1 MKAVNYIKNN
11 PIKSTA
17 FLVGGIYVLREI
29 FKTASNKD
37 TADQVDQE
45 LDQSGLSLT
54 YAISNYSLMA
64 DQLQSAMF
72 DAGTDEDTIYQ
83 VMQKL
88 KNPKDLLQLIKS
100 FGLRTYYQFGWPQG
114 NYNLG
119 QWFQEEL
126 TSGEK
131 DKVNQILSANGINYA
146 F

>member
-1 MKAVNYIKNN
+1 MNIIKAIKDN
-11 PIKSTA
+11 PVKSA
-17 FLVGGIYVLREI
+17 AIAAGALFLYSS
-29 FKTASNKD
+29 FKTKSNKD

-45 LDQSGLSLT
+45 LNEAGINLT
-54 YAISNYSLMA
+54 YPLSNYSLMA

-72 DAGTDEDTIYQ
+72 DAGTDESTIYA
-83 VMQKL
+83 VMAKL

-126 TSGEK
+126 STGEK
-131 DKVNQILSANGINYA
+131 DKVNQILAGNGINYQ

>member
-1 MKAVNYIKNN
+1 MKILNYIKNN

-17 FLVGGIYVLREI
+17 IAIGGSYLLYNL
-29 FKTASNKD
+29 FNTSSNKD

-54 YAISNYSLMA
+54 YPLSNYSLMA

-83 VMQKL
+83 VMGKL
-88 KNPKDLLQLIKS
+88 KNAKDLLQLIKA
-100 FGLRTYYQFGWPQG
+100 FGIRTYYQFGWPQG

-119 QWFQEEL
+119 QWFQEEIN
-126 TSGEK
+126 SSEK

>member
-1 MKAVNYIKNN
+1 MNIIKAIKDN
-11 PIKSTA
+11 PVKSA
-17 FLVGGIYVLREI
+17 AIAAGALFLYSS
-29 FKTASNKD
+29 FKTKSNKD

-45 LDQSGLSLT
+45 LNEDGINLT
-54 YAISNYSLMA
+54 YPLSNYSLMA

-72 DAGTDEDTIYQ
+72 DAGTDESTIYA
-83 VMQKL
+83 VMAKL

-126 TSGEK
+126 STGEK
-131 DKVNQILSANGINYA
+131 DKVNQILAGNGINYQ

>member
-1 MKAVNYIKNN
+1 MKIFNIIKNN
-11 PIKSTA
+11 PGKTA
-17 FLVGGIYVLREI
+17 AIVVGGLFLLNN
-29 FKTASNKD
+29 FKTKSNKD
-37 TADQVDQE
+37 TNDQVDKE
-45 LDQSGLSLT
+45 LQDSTLSLS
-54 YAISNYSLMA
+54 YPLSNYSLMA

-72 DAGTDEDTIYQ
+72 DAGTDEETIYTI
-83 VMQKL
+83 MKKI

-126 TSGEK
+126 NSTEK
-131 DKVNQILSANGINYA
+131 YKVNQILAGNGINYQ